1 MEESKALHRLV
12 EAQDLVGMIE
22 TMLSPEM
29 ADKLSPSA
37 WSGLR
42 ITLRSVREMIGTSH
56 AAMANDFVSRSKSAF
71 AASSS
76 TQGAAMVER
85 VARQEAF
92 TRSELAKPESPIT
105 QANSAAG
112 STSSA
117 MLSSSPSQMG
127 VASDNIRANPGLSR
141 RDLKASLERLV
152 ERS

>member
-71 AASSS
+71 ATTSSS
-76 TQGAAMVER
+76 QASLGTGSTGTER
-85 VARQEAF
+85 ASRQESF
-92 TRSELAKPESPIT
+92 SRSEPVRSDSPIIH
-105 QANSAAG
+105 
-112 STSSA
+112 
-117 MLSSSPSQMG
+117 SSSPMASQ
-127 VASDNIRANPGLSR
+127 VSASAGATDNIRANPGLSR

>member
-71 AASSS
+71 ATTSSSQASSG
-76 TQGAAMVER
+76 TER
-85 VARQEAF
+85 ISRQESF
-92 TRSELAKPESPIT
+92 TRSEPVRSDSPIIH
-105 QANSAAG
+105 
-112 STSSA
+112 
-117 MLSSSPSQMG
+117 SSSPMASQ
-127 VASDNIRANPGLSR
+127 VSASAGATDNIRANPGLSR

>member
-42 ITLRSVREMIGTSH
+42 ITLRSVREMIGASH
-56 AAMANDFVSRSKSAF
+56 AAMANDFVARSKSAF
-71 AASSS
+71 AAASS
-76 TQGAAMVER
+76 TQGAAMAER
-85 VARQEAF
+85 VARQETF
-92 TRSELAKPESPIT
+92 TRSESAKSESPIT
-105 QANSAAG
+105 QANS
-112 STSSA
+112 SA
-117 MLSSSPSQMG
+117 MLSSSPNQLGS
-127 VASDNIRANPGLSR
+127 AADNIRANPGLSR